1 MDKLLTLL
9 EDILNSDLEWV
20 ILSQPRSGE
29 NASKVKIRPILI
41 KEDLMFQETVYR
53 GTQVFHTNY
62 LKDEAIERIIR
73 YLQDSF
79 QQAGIRSRLESAAIR
94 VSKKGQITIKR
105 NMTASKDKETG
116 KIIQKNAL
124 THNRV
129 KHYILEEGKPV
140 PFLIRLGVQ
149 TKEGMIVRSKYDK
162 FRQINR
168 FLEFIE
174 DVVKE
179 LPVDREIRIIDFGCG
194 KSYLTFAMYYFF
206 HELKGREVQIV
217 GLDLKEDV
225 IRHCRSLAEEF
236 GYTGLHFEKGDISS
250 YKGGTNSENSNS
262 ENTNSDNINSDNT
275 NIGDVDMVVSLH
287 ACDTATDY
295 ALEKAVRWNAR
306 VILAVPC
313 CQHEVNGQ
321 ISNDMLAPFLKYG
334 LIRERMSALITDAV
348 RAELLEEYG
357 YESQILDF
365 IDMEHTPKNIL
376 IRAVKR
382 KGMRPGKSYNSKERH
397 TLEKTLEC
405 LSIHPTLRQLLKTRS
420 LTKVSKDA
428 T

>member
-29 NASKVKIRPILI
+29 NASKVKIRPTLI

-62 LKDEAIERIIR
+62 LKDEAIERIIS

-105 NMTASKDKETG
+105 KMTASKDKETG

-206 HELKGREVQIV
+206 YELKGREVQIV

-250 YKGGTNSENSNS
+250 YEGNTYKGGANS
-262 ENTNSDNINSDNT
+262 ENTNF
-275 NIGDVDMVVSLH
+275 GDVDMVVSLH

-348 RAELLEEYG
+348 RAELLEESG